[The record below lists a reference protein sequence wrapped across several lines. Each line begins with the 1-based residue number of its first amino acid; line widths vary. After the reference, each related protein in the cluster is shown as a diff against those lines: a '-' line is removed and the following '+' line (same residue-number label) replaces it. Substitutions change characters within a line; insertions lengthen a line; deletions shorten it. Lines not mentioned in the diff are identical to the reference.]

1 MRSSSIISLFG
12 ETLPPRRGPS
22 AFVTSILVHACACVL
37 LFLGLNQPHK
47 VDISKTPRR
56 YSVRMMELHQPQP
69 KIHEYVPHE
78 SAELGHTGAVRS
90 TLGNSSP
97 TAPAPRIPTNFMAQK
112 QVVQT
117 LVQPDVAN
125 NNLILKETP
134 LPQVMMWSSRE
145 LTVKTIAPVSQQT
158 EAKIEVQPSLEPPNQ
173 ALHVSDLRIS
183 PGPSETKAPLPEP
196 SKTSP
201 VTSQGP
207 QPAQKIPETASK
219 NSGQPS
225 PASVISLSDV
235 QMKDGTATLPMIN
248 QVAPAPF
255 SGSLSPG
262 QPKSTSETGSST
274 TISKQNGASAGQTPG
289 QSEKAAKAG
298 TGVGSSNGTTGALV
312 GPEALDSGG
321 GLRSTTH
328 LSLPRDGQF
337 GMVVVGSSAADE
349 YPEAASTW
357 SGRLAYTVYLHV
369 GTHKNWILQYSIPRS
384 QEVAKA
390 GASARPEAPWPYDV
404 TRPSIDPD
412 TGAEAIIIHGFVN
425 ATGHFERLAIVFPA
439 ELAEAKFLLHALQQW
454 EFRPATQNGVITQV
468 EVLLIIPDETD

>member
-1 MRSSSIISLFG
+1 VEFARIDSKDDRSGFTTDGGQDRGAAFAGTTQSGAPCVRLTDLAWSVGDESSVAGTEQDLTGHLSGTSAGTKDSRDCIEELWSTEPG
-12 ETLPPRRGPS
+12 ERDFPVRRSDEGR
-22 AFVTSILVHACACVL
+22 
-37 LFLGLNQPHK
+37 N
-47 VDISKTPRR
+47 R
-56 YSVRMMELHQPQP
+56 
-69 KIHEYVPHE
+69 
-78 SAELGHTGAVRS
+78 
-90 TLGNSSP
+90 
-97 TAPAPRIPTNFMAQK
+97 NFTDDQ
-112 QVVQT
+112 
-117 LVQPDVAN
+117 
-125 NNLILKETP
+125 
-134 LPQVMMWSSRE
+134 
-145 LTVKTIAPVSQQT
+145 
-158 EAKIEVQPSLEPPNQ
+158 
-173 ALHVSDLRIS
+173 
-183 PGPSETKAPLPEP
+183 
-196 SKTSP
+196 
-201 VTSQGP
+201 
-207 QPAQKIPETASK
+207 
-219 NSGQPS
+219 SGS
-225 PASVISLSDV
+225 
-235 QMKDGTATLPMIN
+235 
-248 QVAPAPF
+248 APF